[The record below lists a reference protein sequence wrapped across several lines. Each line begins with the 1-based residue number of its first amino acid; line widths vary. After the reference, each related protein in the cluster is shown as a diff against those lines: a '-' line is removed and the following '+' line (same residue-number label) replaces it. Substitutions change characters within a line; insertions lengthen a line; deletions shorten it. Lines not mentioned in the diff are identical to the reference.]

1 MDDSPDAAPAPPR
14 AAALSEPWGQLL
26 WHVFQMALKTC
37 LASAALSLT
46 AWLLI
51 TSKST
56 ATQARTQG
64 GEGEGRGEQ
73 GRREGSCELKKYKKC
88 A

>member
-1 MDDSPDAAPAPPR
+1 
-14 AAALSEPWGQLL
+14 
-26 WHVFQMALKTC
+26 MALKTWH
-37 LASAALSLT
+37 AAAALSLT

-51 TSKST
+51 TPKTT

-73 GRREGSCELKKYKKC
+73 GGREGSCELKKSKKC